1 MNTTIAAIATG
12 QAPGGIGVVRISG
25 PKALL
30 VADSV
35 FSPVSHKPLEDLSG
49 YTAAYGKV
57 VSSTGEKLDDC
68 VALVFRSPKSYT
80 GEDVVELSCHGGLYI
95 TRQVL
100 GRVLEAG
107 ARLAGPGEFTRRAFL
122 NGKMDLAQ
130 AESVMALIGAK
141 GEQAARMARAGGSGA
156 LSQRVREISDKL
168 SGMAAHLAA
177 WADFPEEDVEDVEDS
192 GLVACLQDCSA
203 RLERLL
209 MGFRQGRVYRE
220 GLRTVIAGRPNVG
233 KSTLMNL
240 LSGQNRSIVTPFP
253 GTTRDVVEEPAVLA
267 GIPLLLA
274 DTAGL
279 RETADPAEQIGVA
292 AARERILSGQ
302 LVLAVFDWSRELDDQ
317 DFQLIES
324 LQGIPAIGIV
334 NKSDLPGKLDIDRI
348 YAAFSHVV
356 VISAGQ
362 SQGLEELEKEFSL
375 FMQDFDPEAGEL
387 FTQRQQEAAGR
398 SKAALEEGLRAL
410 ELGLTLDAVTVCVE
424 DALSAL
430 FELTGKRV
438 SDEVIDQVF
447 DTFCV
452 GK

>member
-25 PKALL
+25 PEA
-30 VADSV
+30 VSIAAGIFDS
-35 FSPVSHKPLEDLSG
+35 VSHKPLHLLPG
-49 YTAAYGKV
+49 YRAAYGQ
-57 VSSTGEKLDDC
+57 VSAEDGSRLDDC
-68 VALVFRSPKSYT
+68 VALVFRAPKSYT

-141 GEQAARMARAGGSGA
+141 GEQAARLARAGGSGA
-156 LSQRVREISDKL
+156 LSRRIREVCAELEGI
-168 SGMAAHLAA
+168 GAHLAA
-177 WADFPEEDVEDVEDS
+177 WADFPEEDVEAVNNSELAA
-192 GLVACLQDCSA
+192 GLEGCLDHLQ
-203 RLERLL
+203 RLL
-209 MGFRQGRVYRE
+209 SGFRRGRLCRE

-240 LSGQNRSIVTPFP
+240 LSGHNRSIVTPFP

-267 GIPLLLA
+267 GVPLLLA

-279 RETADPAEQIGVA
+279 REAEDPVEQIGIA
-292 AARERILSGQ
+292 SARERIQSAQ
-302 LVLAVFDWSRELDDQ
+302 LVLAVFDWSQELLQ
-317 DFQLIES
+317 EDFRLIDS
-324 LQGIPAIGIV
+324 LRDLPAIAVI
-334 NKSDLPGKLDIDRI
+334 NKSDLPGRLDVDQIH
-348 YAAFSHVV
+348 ASFAHVV
-356 VISAGQ
+356 AISAGEGL
-362 SQGLEELEKEFSL
+362 GLEELEKEFSSFL
-375 FMQDFDPEAGEL
+375 HGFDPDGGEL
-387 FTQRQQEAAGR
+387 FTDRQQQAVSRAKG
-398 SKAALEEGLRAL
+398 ALEEGIEAL
-410 ELGLTLDAVTVCVE
+410 KLGLTLDAVTVCVE
-424 DALSAL
+424 DALAAL

-438 SDEVIDQVF
+438 SEEIIDQVF
-447 DTFCV
+447 ETFCV